1 MADTLFEQLLG
12 DKHQIIQTALE
23 LLKKYY
29 RESSRKDQQGNSER
43 KIQLERID
51 TRLRNLTVMRADGEI
66 GKEEYQ
72 KLRDQLEAEKSR
84 LEEEQK
90 KAESVECREAMDLDR
105 IQQTLEELVHLKG
118 QGVSRELIDQIV
130 YRVTP
135 VSETHFEWYLHLGPG
150 TDAQVGLLVEGKKGN
165 CVPLVNGIREF
176 LNPGEVKTDV
186 SANQILGS
194 LPTEQLHR
202 QPSRTPGNKI
212 SPGRA

>member
-1 MADTLFEQLLG
+1 
-12 DKHQIIQTALE
+12 
-23 LLKKYY
+23 
-29 RESSRKDQQGNSER
+29 
-43 KIQLERID
+43 
-51 TRLRNLTVMRADGEI
+51 MRADGEI

-84 LEEEQK
+84 LEAAQK
-90 KAESVECREAMDLDR
+90 EAEAAECREALNLEQ

-118 QGVSRELIDQIV
+118 KGVRRELVDQIV

-150 TDAQVGLLVEGKKGN
+150 TDAQAGLLVEGKKGN
-165 CVPLVNGIREF
+165 CVPSVNGIREF

-186 SANQILGS
+186 AANQILGS
-194 LPTEQLHR
+194 LPSEQLPR
-202 QPSRTPGNKI
+202 LPSRTPGNKI